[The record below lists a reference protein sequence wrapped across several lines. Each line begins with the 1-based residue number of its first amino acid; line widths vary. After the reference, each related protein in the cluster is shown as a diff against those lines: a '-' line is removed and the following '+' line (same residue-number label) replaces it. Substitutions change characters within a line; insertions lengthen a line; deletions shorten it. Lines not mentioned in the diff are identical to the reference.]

1 MSMDFEEQYDKVYR
15 YCYMKLQNRQMAEDI
30 TQETFLRFLENE
42 SYRDMGKRLAYLYT
56 IARNLCT
63 DYYRKPQMVP
73 LDEEIPVESG
83 EEGIVSSVSLKNAV
97 LHLEQW
103 EQELIFLRFV
113 NEISVG
119 DIGKIMNQSRFSV
132 HRRINHILAKL
143 KKELG
148 YNL

>member
-83 EEGIVSSVSLKNAV
+83 EEGIVSSVSLKSAV

>member
-1 MSMDFEEQYDKVYR
+1 MSMDFEEQYDKIYR
-15 YCYMKLQNRQMAEDI
+15 YCYMKLRNRQVAEDI

-63 DYYRKPQMVP
+63 DYYRKPQILP
-73 LDEEIPVESG
+73 LDDEIPVESK
-83 EEGIVSSVSLKNAV
+83 EEGIVSLLSLEKAV
-97 LHLEQW
+97 FHLEEW

-113 NEISVG
+113 NEISVS
-119 DIGKIMNQSRFSV
+119 DIGKIMNQSRFSI

-143 KKELG
+143 RNELG
-148 YNL
+148 VL